1 MKKQG
6 FTLIELMVVVVIIGI
21 LAAVAVPKLFGMIAK
36 SKASEVGPAAGEYVK
51 LQEAYYA
58 ETAHP
63 GDWAKIGFKLSG
75 TAGTGDEVT
84 TTNFTYKS
92 GAVDEAATSA
102 GLTAT
107 SKLNLNE
114 CPSGSAWGVDVSE
127 DGGTLQ
133 AEASITASGSGSI
146 TDCEVLT
153 PNFKALSYNGQ
164 LKSGT

>member
-1 MKKQG
+1 M
-6 FTLIELMVVVVIIGI
+6 I
-21 LAAVAVPKLFGMIAK
+21 LNLRSF
-36 SKASEVGPAAGEYVK
+36 SYFYVK

-75 TAGTGDEVT
+75 TAGAGDEVT

-92 GAVDEAATSA
+92 DAVEDDATSA

-107 SKLNLNE
+107 SKLNLND

-127 DGGTLQ
+127 DGGTLR
-133 AEASITASGSGSI
+133 AEASITMSGSGSSI

-164 LKSGT
+164 LKN